1 MRPSAGKD
9 PRRQLQG
16 YTSKKKGQAFEAI
29 IAAACRAYR
38 AERRAYIDKTP
49 EPMRVIG
56 RGQKGQFMAIFEK
69 KAQPDFKGTLSGG
82 RAVCFEAKS
91 KEGDR
96 VNQTAVTQEQ
106 KEALNDHADLGA
118 MTFVLLCMNGMDY
131 YRVPWRIWRN
141 MKRHY
146 GRMYMTLEELEPFRI
161 RFDNTLK
168 FLEGI
173 HEAGL

>member
-1 MRPSAGKD
+1 MSNAVS
-9 PRRQLQG
+9 
-16 YTSKKKGQAFEAI
+16 YTHL
-29 IAAACRAYR
+29 RAYR
-38 AERRAYIDKTP
+38 VERIAYIDKTP

-146 GRMYMTLEELEPFRI
+146 GRMYMTLEELEPCLLY
-161 RFDNTLK
+161 TSELK
-168 FLEGI
+168 KLIGNGNISGKLLPSE
-173 HEAGL
+173 

>member
-1 MRPSAGKD
+1 MNRQSEKD

-38 AERRAYIDKTP
+38 VERTAYIDKTP

-56 RGQKGQFMAIFEK
+56 RGQKGQFTAIFEK

-82 RAVCFEAKS
+82 RAVCFEAKN

-118 MTFVLLCMNGMDY
+118 VTFVLLCMNRMDY
-131 YRVPWRIWRN
+131 YRVPWRIWRS

-173 HEAGL
+173 HETGL

>member
-29 IAAACRAYR
+29 IAA
-38 AERRAYIDKTP
+38 
-49 EPMRVIG
+49 
-56 RGQKGQFMAIFEK
+56 
-69 KAQPDFKGTLSGG
+69 GG

-106 KEALNDHADLGA
+106 KEALDDHTDLGA
-118 MTFVLLCMNGMDY
+118 ATFVLLCMNGIDY

-146 GRMYMTLEELEPFRI
+146 GRMYMTLEELEFFRI

-168 FLEGI
+168 FLE
-173 HEAGL
+173 

>member
-1 MRPSAGKD
+1 MNRQSEKD
-9 PRRQLQG
+9 QRRQLQG
-16 YTSKKKGQAFEAI
+16 YQNKKKGQVFETLI
-29 IAAACRAYR
+29 MAACRQYR
-38 AERRAYIDKTP
+38 VERLAYIDKTP

-56 RGQKGQFMAIFEK
+56 RGQKGQFTAIFEK

-82 RAVCFEAKS
+82 QAVCFEAKS

-118 MTFVLLCMNGMDY
+118 VTFVLLCMNRMDY

-161 RFDNTLK
+161 PFDNTLK